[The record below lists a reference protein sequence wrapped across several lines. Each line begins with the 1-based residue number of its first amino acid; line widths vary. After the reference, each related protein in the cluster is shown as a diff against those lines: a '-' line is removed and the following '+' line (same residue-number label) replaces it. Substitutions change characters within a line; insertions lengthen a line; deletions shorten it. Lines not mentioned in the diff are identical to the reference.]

1 MQKISAYIVTCERDP
16 LRDEGNEYAERLR
29 SAGVD
34 VKHRQFDG
42 QPHVLFQLANQ
53 TEDGKNLLIECGQV
67 LRKAFEL

>member
-1 MQKISAYIVTCERDP
+1 M
-16 LRDEGNEYAERLR
+16 
-29 SAGVD
+29 
-34 VKHRQFDG
+34 KHRQFDG